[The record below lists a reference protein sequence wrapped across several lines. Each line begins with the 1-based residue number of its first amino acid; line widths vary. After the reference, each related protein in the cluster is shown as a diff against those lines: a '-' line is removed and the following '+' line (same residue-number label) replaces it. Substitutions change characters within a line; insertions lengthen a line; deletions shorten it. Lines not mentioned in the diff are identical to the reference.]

1 MACTK
6 YPRSDSGPEKD
17 QVKKNKRIKRFE
29 TTTTDSKSEV
39 HVDTEVDTAVDSDNE
54 PKPNLCH
61 IEVEIENK
69 TSSSNTVNLKL
80 PGSTGKKKM
89 KKRTNKDDQREN
101 SKSLSEIWPK
111 PNKYYEKIN
120 TEKESNSAS

>member
-1 MACTK
+1 MSQQQR
-6 YPRSDSGPEKD
+6 PL
-17 QVKKNKRIKRFE
+17 
-29 TTTTDSKSEV
+29 KSEV

-54 PKPNLCH
+54 PTPNLCH

-69 TSSSNTVNLKL
+69 TSSSNTVNRKL

-101 SKSLSEIWPK
+101 SKSLSELWPK
-111 PNKYYEKIN
+111 PSKFYEKIN

>member
-1 MACTK
+1 MNISNINIVSGMSK
-6 YPRSDSGPEKD
+6 HPRSDSSPEKD

-69 TSSSNTVNLKL
+69 TSSSNTVNLQL

-89 KKRTNKDDQREN
+89 KKRTNKDDKREN
-101 SKSLSEIWPK
+101 
-111 PNKYYEKIN
+111 
-120 TEKESNSAS
+120 